1 MAEQTHGQAVSFSFD
16 ESASKQCEQQTC
28 GKRGRDANEKQSVTS
43 INVITHS
50 VVQVILTKKVHSYL
64 FDEYCRAIEFG
75 KKANDESRK
84 RKWPKLE
91 RKIK

>member
-64 FDEYCRAIEFG
+64 FDEYC
-75 KKANDESRK
+75 
-84 RKWPKLE
+84 
-91 RKIK
+91 